1 MDQKPEKK
9 PGIIISLVEN
19 VWCQTYNRPISSPY
33 FPSDEVVVLA
43 KVLCAG
49 LLGID
54 AHLIEVEVDI
64 GRGLPQFSVVG
75 LPDATVRESRDRV
88 RAALKNTGFSFPPK
102 KITVNLA
109 PAGIKKEGSGLDL
122 AIALGI
128 LVAEGILTQ
137 EHVTRFVLVGELSL
151 DGRIKPV
158 TGALSIG
165 LLCQR
170 THSLILPQEN
180 ALEAAV
186 IEGAEV
192 YGVSTLPEVV
202 ELINGTFITSP
213 TTFDTSAILESSSRI
228 EEDFSDVRGQ
238 THAKRALEIAAAG
251 GHNVLLVGPP
261 GSGKTMLAQRL
272 PGILPP
278 MTQQEAIETT
288 RVHSV
293 AGTLRNGRSLITTR
307 PFRAPHHNISEAGL
321 IGGGTIPK
329 PGEVSLAHHGVLFL
343 DEVLEFRRPVLDSL
357 RQPLEDGIVTVTRVN
372 ASLQYPSQFM
382 LVAAM
387 NPCPCG
393 YLGDRTHECLCTP
406 HQIHRYRSRLSG
418 PLLDRLD
425 IHLDVPA
432 VPVSDLNGANQH
444 EPSEC
449 IRQRVTKARAHQT
462 KRYQEERLLNNAQLR
477 PRQIRKYCAIT
488 QDGRKLLEQAVT
500 KFGLSARAYGRILRV
515 ARTIA
520 DLADSES
527 VELPHLA
534 EAIQYRNLDRSG
546 YS

>member
-1 MDQKPEKK
+1 
-9 PGIIISLVEN
+9 
-19 VWCQTYNRPISSPY
+19 
-33 FPSDEVVVLA
+33 VLA
-43 KVLCAG
+43 KVWSAG
-49 LLGID
+49 LLGLD

-75 LPDATVRESRDRV
+75 LPDTTVRESRDRV

-122 AIALGI
+122 GIALGI
-128 LVAEGILTQ
+128 LVAEGIVLQ
-137 EHVTRFVLVGELSL
+137 EHVTRFVVVGELAL
-151 DGRIKPV
+151 DGRVKPV

-165 LLCQR
+165 VLCQN
-170 THSLILPQEN
+170 THPLIIPNEN
-180 ALEAAV
+180 TLEAAV

-202 ELINGTFITSP
+202 ELINGTQRCSP
-213 TTFDTSAILESSSRI
+213 THINTTNLFETPSHID
-228 EEDFSDVRGQ
+228 EDFSDVHGQ
-238 THAKRALEIAAAG
+238 SHAKRALEIAAAG
-251 GHNVLLVGPP
+251 GHNVLLIGPP

-278 MTQQEAIETT
+278 MTHQEAIETT

-293 AGTLRNGRSLITTR
+293 AGTLRTGQALITTR
-307 PFRAPHHNISEAGL
+307 PFRSPHHNISEAGL

-357 RQPLEDGIVTVTRVN
+357 RQPLEDGMVTITRVN
-372 ASLQYPSQFM
+372 ASLRYPSKFM
-382 LVAAM
+382 LVVAM

-393 YLGDRTHECLCTP
+393 YLGDRTRECFCSP

-432 VPVSDLNGANQH
+432 VPVSDLNRAGHQ
-444 EPSEC
+444 EPSNL
-449 IRQRVTKARAHQT
+449 IRQRVTTARAQQAR
-462 KRYQEERLLNNAQLR
+462 RYQGEGIFNNAHLK
-477 PRQIRKYCAIT
+477 PRQIRKYCAISEE
-488 QDGRKLLEQAVT
+488 GKKLLEQAVI

-520 DLADSES
+520 DLADSDRI
-527 VELPHLA
+527 ELEHLA
-534 EAIQYRNLDRSG
+534 EAIQYRTLDRMEP
-546 YS
+546 